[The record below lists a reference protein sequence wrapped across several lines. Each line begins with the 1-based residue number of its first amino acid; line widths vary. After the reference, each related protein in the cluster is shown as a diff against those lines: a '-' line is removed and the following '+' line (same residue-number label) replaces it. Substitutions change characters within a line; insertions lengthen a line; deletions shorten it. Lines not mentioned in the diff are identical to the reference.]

1 LQRKVIKACS
11 NLCGLF
17 LLVLCG
23 IYHIEKVKEDTME
36 TKVTVVYECKKCGTE
51 VTVNTDG
58 LKSVDPI
65 YCCGNPLFKRK
76 KAAAKTTRKKK

>member
-1 LQRKVIKACS
+1 
-11 NLCGLF
+11 
-17 LLVLCG
+17 
-23 IYHIEKVKEDTME
+23 ME

-76 KAAAKTTRKKK
+76 KAAGSERTWSNWASSQKRNLWLS

>member
-1 LQRKVIKACS
+1 
-11 NLCGLF
+11 
-17 LLVLCG
+17 
-23 IYHIEKVKEDTME
+23 ME

-65 YCCGNPLFKRK
+65 YCCGNPYSKERRRSQDDK
-76 KAAAKTTRKKK
+76 KEEVTKHFQKEV

>member
-1 LQRKVIKACS
+1 
-11 NLCGLF
+11 
-17 LLVLCG
+17 
-23 IYHIEKVKEDTME
+23 ME